1 MESKAAAAENVKI
14 KLWSTEIASAGHSI
28 FKISFRTFKSD

>member
-1 MESKAAAAENVKI
+1 MESKEAAENVKI